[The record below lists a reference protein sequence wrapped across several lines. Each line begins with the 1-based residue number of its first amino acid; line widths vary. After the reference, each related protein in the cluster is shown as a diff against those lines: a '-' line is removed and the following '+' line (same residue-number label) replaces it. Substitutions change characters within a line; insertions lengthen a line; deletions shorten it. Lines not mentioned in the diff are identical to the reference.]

1 MEQPPGNKTGNEPVS
16 FLRCSKDFSTNSQN
30 TEQHKT
36 TTPNKEMTTLP
47 LNTATPLIEEG
58 LMRDDQTNELYLPL
72 TSTVVLKRKQE
83 MLYVP
88 PDFENNHT
96 LDALVDSGAFV
107 SAIAQ
112 DDLETIKQKA
122 SNNTLKIDD
131 PPNFQIQVA
140 NGQLEKP
147 LSTATLKFE
156 IGDNSFA
163 EHFVVMKKLTGPI
176 IGLHFMRNNS
186 VVIDTTH
193 GLIHFQHLTMQVK
206 TAASET
212 TTKLQPVIMDAD
224 LTIPPATTKTVTAF
238 INHPSKWNTT
248 GTVTPLEKFTE
259 TASLLISHSMSTI
272 IDKRIAVRVT
282 NTTESPYLI
291 KKHTQIAEFS
301 VVTPEQSKHIKPV
314 DMAILS
320 IIPQDDPDMT
330 AYLNELL
337 RTNKSE
343 QQDNTFWFLTPENPG
358 KPEDHTPIQTRI
370 LKELNELK
378 DKEKLNPRESTESR
392 NKFLE
397 RFDWTDTLLT
407 ETEKQAIEDILVEY
421 HDIFAR
427 HRMDIGMNTEFK
439 VKLTPKDD
447 KAVYSQSLP
456 MPIHLKE
463 DLIVELALMH
473 KYGIITVL
481 PFSKYASPIFAQRKP
496 NGKLRL
502 LVDLRK
508 INSLIADDYTNNN
521 HPVSTM
527 SDAAQHLA
535 GKSLFCKLDCSQAY
549 HCLQMADQRSVE
561 LLAFNFASRT
571 FAYRRLAQGLS
582 RSVSAFSSFMREYL
596 DPVVKADQCAQYVD
610 DIGIAANN
618 ATDLTR
624 KIRAVFK
631 CIRQAGL
638 KLTIEKCHFGVR
650 QVEFLG
656 RTISPEGISP
666 QARKIQNFLAKL
678 RFPKSKKALQRY
690 LGFVNYYRNYI
701 PRMAEK
707 LNPFYKLL
715 KTEVPINITSEL
727 KETFDSVNTA
737 LSDACELA
745 LKQPIPG
752 KQLVLMTDA
761 SFRSAG
767 YALMIEDNPDQKIQS
782 KRKTYAPVAFGS
794 KIFSPAQ
801 LKMSIYS
808 KEFLAIYM
816 AFLEFA
822 HILWEATKPTIV
834 LTDNKSVT
842 RFFQTKAIPP
852 ALWNACDYVLQFNF
866 KIAHIAGSVNTA
878 ADFLSRLEL
887 KVTEKIRLKIREDI
901 QTTPIE
907 VTTSSSDVADEEQ
920 IFFTSAD
927 GAKESEE
934 QTLERK
940 EQSRQNAK
948 QWAANKELLA
958 LKTSVKEFTKID
970 GNTTSY
976 SMNGIK
982 ANARIRVEQDV
993 DLGLKNLK
1001 LKILGQPFDEVLL
1014 MTDSRYKNY
1023 KANEDRIILKD
1034 GLLYRKYFGETGSVK
1049 YYQILI
1055 PKQLVKEILRS
1066 LHGEFGKHP
1075 GIFKTIIACR
1085 EKYYFPK
1092 MAQLIREWVM
1102 SCEQCIRESRIHPN
1116 LTRPPLQNPNEHITA
1131 PEDAIQIDLVPEL
1144 PPSGGY
1150 QNIVTAMDVFS
1161 RYLFAYPTANQDAYT
1176 IAKVLINIMT
1186 KHAYL
1191 PTTLISDKG
1200 TAFTSHVIKEVAGV
1214 LGVTLKHATTKH
1226 AQTIGLLERSH
1237 ASIKK
1242 ALKIET
1248 GERRSLWHKYVNI
1261 AVLNYNTSYHTSIG
1275 CEPSRVFHGRIPYNI
1290 LDLKLGIRPQQQ
1302 PIPTSQIAQDIL
1314 EQTEMIHQDVRKN
1327 TMQAYIKYKAYYDK
1341 KANASKLKE
1350 ADYVYILQPK
1360 ADHQGSKIPFTE
1372 FRWVGPYIVEKVL
1385 PNNNY
1390 LVRKIGT
1397 NKTQLLHRMRMR
1409 QFTPRQPPADITV
1422 KPHEYKSDP
1431 EVSLYHDDLYARAWE
1446 YDFEQPIFDAE
1457 NDSETPPNQREIQ
1470 IQSDLPTEETR
1481 NTQGTTHQRSPEI
1494 FPPTDEINDVA
1505 DTYTHVEPD
1514 VGTSLE
1520 QQQSSPSNP
1529 RSAKY
1534 NLRHNPKP
1542 NCNDDYRY

>member
-1 MEQPPGNKTGNEPVS
+1 
-16 FLRCSKDFSTNSQN
+16 
-30 TEQHKT
+30 
-36 TTPNKEMTTLP
+36 
-47 LNTATPLIEEG
+47 
-58 LMRDDQTNELYLPL
+58 
-72 TSTVVLKRKQE
+72 
-83 MLYVP
+83 
-88 PDFENNHT
+88 
-96 LDALVDSGAFV
+96 
-107 SAIAQ
+107 
-112 DDLETIKQKA
+112 
-122 SNNTLKIDD
+122 
-131 PPNFQIQVA
+131 
-140 NGQLEKP
+140 
-147 LSTATLKFE
+147 
-156 IGDNSFA
+156 
-163 EHFVVMKKLTGPI
+163 
-176 IGLHFMRNNS
+176 
-186 VVIDTTH
+186 
-193 GLIHFQHLTMQVK
+193 
-206 TAASET
+206 
-212 TTKLQPVIMDAD
+212 
-224 LTIPPATTKTVTAF
+224 
-238 INHPSKWNTT
+238 
-248 GTVTPLEKFTE
+248 
-259 TASLLISHSMSTI
+259 
-272 IDKRIAVRVT
+272 
-282 NTTESPYLI
+282 
-291 KKHTQIAEFS
+291 
-301 VVTPEQSKHIKPV
+301 
-314 DMAILS
+314 
-320 IIPQDDPDMT
+320 
-330 AYLNELL
+330 
-337 RTNKSE
+337 
-343 QQDNTFWFLTPENPG
+343 
-358 KPEDHTPIQTRI
+358 
-370 LKELNELK
+370 
-378 DKEKLNPRESTESR
+378 
-392 NKFLE
+392 
-397 RFDWTDTLLT
+397 
-407 ETEKQAIEDILVEY
+407 
-421 HDIFAR
+421 
-427 HRMDIGMNTEFK
+427 MNTEFK

-456 MPIHLKE
+456 MPIHLKK

-521 HPVSTM
+521 HPVSTL

-549 HCLQMADQRSVE
+549 HRLQMADQRSVE
-561 LLAFNFASRT
+561 MIAFNFASGT
-571 FAYRRLAQGLS
+571 FAYKRHAQGLS

-596 DPVVKADQCAQYVD
+596 DPVVKADQFAQYVD
-610 DIGIAANN
+610 GIGIAANN

-656 RTISPEGISP
+656 RTISPEGISL

-715 KTEVPINITSEL
+715 KTEVPINITSDL
-727 KETFDSVNTA
+727 KETFDSANTA
-737 LSDACELA
+737 LSNACELA

-761 SFRSAG
+761 SFRSAE
-767 YALMIEDNPDQKIQS
+767 YAFMIEDNPDQKIQS

-852 ALWNACDYVLQFNF
+852 ALRNACDYVLQFNF

-887 KVTEKIRLKIREDI
+887 KVTEKICLKIREDI

-907 VTTSSSDVADEEQ
+907 VITSSADVADEEH
-920 IFFTSAD
+920 IFFTHAD
-927 GAKESEE
+927 DAKESGE

-940 EQSRQNAK
+940 QQSRQNAK
-948 QWAANKELLA
+948 QWAANEELPA

-976 SMNGIK
+976 SMNSIK
-982 ANARIRVEQDV
+982 ATARIRVEQDV
-993 DLGLKNLK
+993 DLVLKNLK
-1001 LKILGQPFDEVLL
+1001 LKILGQPFDEVLI
-1014 MTDSRYKNY
+1014 MTDSRYKHY
-1023 KANEDRIILKD
+1023 KTNEDRIILED

-1055 PKQLVKEILRS
+1055 PKQLVKEVLRS
-1066 LHGEFGKHP
+1066 LQGEFGKHP
-1075 GIFKTIIACR
+1075 GIFKTITACR

-1092 MAQLIREWVM
+1092 MAQLIREWVI
-1102 SCEQCIRESRIHPN
+1102 SCEQCIRESRIDPS
-1116 LTRPPLQNPNEHITA
+1116 LTRLPLQNPNEHITA

-1150 QNIVTAMDVFS
+1150 ENIVTAMDVSS
-1161 RYLFAYPTANQDAYT
+1161 RYLFAYPTANQDAKT
-1176 IAKVLINIMT
+1176 IAKVLITIMT
-1186 KHAYL
+1186 KQAYL

-1248 GERRSLWHKYVNI
+1248 GERRSLWHKYINI

-1275 CEPSRVFHGRIPYNI
+1275 CEPSRVFHGRNPYNI

-1302 PIPTSQIAQDIL
+1302 LIPTSQIAQEVL
-1314 EQTEMIHQDVRKN
+1314 EQTEMIYQDVRKN
-1327 TMQAYIKYKAYYDK
+1327 TMQAYIKNKAYYDK

-1372 FRWVGPYIVEKVL
+1372 FRWMGPYIVEKVL

-1397 NKTQLLHRMRMR
+1397 DKTQVLHRMRMR
-1409 QFTPRQPPADITV
+1409 QFTPRQPQADIRV
-1422 KPHEYKSDP
+1422 KPHEYKPDP
-1431 EVSLYHDDLYARAWE
+1431 EVSNNHDDLYARAWE
-1446 YDFEQPIFDAE
+1446 HHFEQPIFDAE
-1457 NDSETPPNQREIQ
+1457 NDNSVPPNQ
-1470 IQSDLPTEETR
+1470 
-1481 NTQGTTHQRSPEI
+1481 PEI
-1494 FPPTDEINDVA
+1494 PIQFDLST
-1505 DTYTHVEPD
+1505 
-1514 VGTSLE
+1514 G
-1520 QQQSSPSNP
+1520 
-1529 RSAKY
+1529 K
-1534 NLRHNPKP
+1534 
-1542 NCNDDYRY
+1542 